1 MALGV
6 SPDGTGKCAA
16 GSQPLIDDLAI
27 GITHLLLVI
36 AIIRLL
42 SRADLDREP
51 QRKAEAESPSAT
63 PSLPG
68 TPSSLPGAPP
78 RAEGERNRV
87 GVMRLPGLGRGNR
100 HV

>member
-42 SRADLDREP
+42 SRA
-51 QRKAEAESPSAT
+51 EAESLSAT
-63 PSLPG
+63 PPLPG
-68 TPSSLPGAPP
+68 TPSSLPGASP

>member
-51 QRKAEAESPSAT
+51 QRKAEAESP
-63 PSLPG
+63 PPPPPPG
-68 TPSSLPGAPP
+68 TPPQMEAG
-78 RAEGERNRV
+78 RNRV

-100 HV
+100 RV

>member
-51 QRKAEAESPSAT
+51 QRKAEADR
-63 PSLPG
+63 LP
-68 TPSSLPGAPP
+68 PRRRCRAPP

>member
-42 SRADLDREP
+42 SRTDLDREP
-51 QRKAEAESPSAT
+51 QRKAEGDRLPPRRRCRARRLVQRASAT
-63 PSLPG
+63 ASG
-68 TPSSLPGAPP
+68 
-78 RAEGERNRV
+78 
-87 GVMRLPGLGRGNR
+87 
-100 HV
+100 